1 MFFKDFGKCF
11 AESFMF
17 FFLFVFCVVYFLT
30 RFDGAQTARRG
41 KREGAERW
49 RGCLEDGSIQ

>member
-17 FFLFVFCVVYFLT
+17 FCVVYFLT